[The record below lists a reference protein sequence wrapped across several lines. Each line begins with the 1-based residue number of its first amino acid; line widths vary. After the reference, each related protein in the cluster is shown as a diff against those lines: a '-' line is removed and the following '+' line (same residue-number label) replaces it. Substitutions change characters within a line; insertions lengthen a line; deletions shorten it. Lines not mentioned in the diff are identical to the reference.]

1 MVELAVEAILDEP
14 CPRAGITLTGL
25 APGEHVVSVWRTADG
40 QRVPVRGA
48 RMVDVVDSAYW
59 DDWEVPLGR
68 SVSFELEVV
77 GGPDAGVQGITG
89 EVTVDA
95 DFGYVQDP
103 LNPATAVRVMH
114 RNAQG
119 GPAVLVSGTFAK
131 MSYASDIST
140 FQIMGSNTPVGIGGV
155 RQAASGVPLSMLTR
169 GEEENLR
176 MRDLVAGTAILVI
189 RGLPEWGARVPAS
202 ASYAAGTV
210 TESNPLPGDQV
221 TVWETTGD
229 TVRGSSAK
237 ILVALWTYQDVADIF
252 ATYDQKRAAAGGRA
266 YLEDQKNPAN
276 V

>member
-1 MVELAVEAILDEP
+1 MAELAVEAILDAP

-25 APGEHVVSVWRTADG
+25 SAGEHVVSIWRTTDG

-48 RMVDVVDSAYW
+48 RMVPVVDSAYW

-68 SVSFELEVV
+68 PVIFELEVV
-77 GGPDAGVQGITG
+77 SGPDAGAQGITD
-89 EVTVDA
+89 EVSVDA
-95 DFGYVQDP
+95 EFGYVQDP
-103 LNPATAVRVMH
+103 LNPAAAVPVLH
-114 RNAQG
+114 RSAEG

-131 MSYASDIST
+131 MAYASDIST
-140 FQIMGSNTPVGIGGV
+140 FQIMGSSTPVGVGGI

-176 MRDLVAGTAILVI
+176 MRDLVAGTSILVI

-229 TVRGSSAK
+229 TVRGSSAT

-252 ATYDQKRAAAGGRA
+252 ATYAQKQAAASGRT